1 MNQRP
6 LAEFVTP
13 TGPSTAT
20 LNSEWHEVRRRV
32 RRHRQ
37 ARVAGG
43 AAMVLVLAGVVAAI
57 AVRSSRETM
66 VPGVAVAALDTPKN
80 VWLTEGSQVA
90 VTPQSELSLVSESD
104 SDVLLLLERGAATF
118 DVEKKPSRKF
128 VVKADSVEVK
138 VVGTR
143 FTVQRNER
151 EVHVS
156 VERGIVEVRDGETV
170 TRLTA
175 GRHWARTVAPAPVP
189 VAPVVEPEPVQLP
202 TTDSTHHPDQLPRGG
217 EGVRGVKRLKPVVE
231 GAAPTPEPEVIPE
244 PLPPAPE
251 PTEPSPADVFAEAM
265 RERAAGNTKVAMQ
278 SFHQL
283 SERWPQSAYAPMS
296 AFEWGR
302 LALDAADDPKQAAR
316 AFERTLE
323 LATSPQLIE
332 DALARLAEAYAR
344 YDAASCRRVQ
354 GEYLRRFPGGPHA
367 RGVSKACPP

>member
-6 LAEFVTP
+6 LAEFVRPPEP
-13 TGPSTAT
+13 TTAA
-20 LNSEWHEVRRRV
+20 LHLEWHEVRRRV

-37 ARVAGG
+37 VRVAGV
-43 AAMVLVLAGVVAAI
+43 AAAVLVLVGVVGAV
-57 AVRSSRETM
+57 AVRSARETLAT
-66 VPGVAVAALDTPKN
+66 GSAVAALETPKN
-80 VWLTEGSQVA
+80 VWLKEGSQIAVA
-90 VTPQSELSLVSESD
+90 PQSELSLVAETE

-118 DVEKKPSRKF
+118 DVEKKPTRKF
-128 VVKADSVEVK
+128 VVKADSVEVR

-143 FTVQRNER
+143 FTVQRNEK

-175 GRHWARTVAPAPVP
+175 GKHWSRPVIVEPVAVKVEPVAAPAPTVSPVP
-189 VAPVVEPEPVQLP
+189 DP
-202 TTDSTHHPDQLPRGG
+202 LPRGG
-217 EGVRGVKRLKPVVE
+217 EGAQPRARPVAKAKAEVE
-231 GAAPTPEPEVIPE
+231 VAPEPEPEVVPE
-244 PLPPAPE
+244 PLPPAPT
-251 PTEPSPADVFAEAM
+251 PTEPTPADVFAAAM
-265 RERAAGNTKVAMQ
+265 RDRAAGNTKVAMQ
-278 SFHQL
+278 AFHQVC
-283 SERWPQSAYAPMS
+283 ERWPQSAYAPMS

-323 LATSPQLIE
+323 LATSQQLIE

-344 YDAASCRRVQ
+344 YDVASCRRVQ